1 MKMMST
7 QKINASSMAGEVWS
21 CSTVLPCA
29 LSNYLAKACAL
40 LCFVVVVWVCIL
52 YCARFFIWKSCSS
65 EFLFRWWTKNNAM
78 DRTVL
83 TYQCDMDT
91 GAGVNVRLV
100 CVSMFWQNFWGYT
113 LRVSMSDSFVCL
125 CFGRIFGDTLVWFF
139 KSLSHRMFGCQ
150 F

>member
-1 MKMMST
+1 VLSYVSLLWCEF
-7 QKINASSMAGEVWS
+7 AS
-21 CSTVLPCA
+21 STVLDFSYGRVA
-29 LSNYLAKACAL
+29 AQNS
-40 LCFVVVVWVCIL
+40 
-52 YCARFFIWKSCSS
+52 
-65 EFLFRWWTKNNAM
+65 FLDDEQKNNAM